1 MPFYSCRYTIR
12 FQWRE
17 LCELKENQVPVIKTF
32 LVSFCF
38 DDRLCLIYCIP
49 SAYKHMITDVYKQIQ
64 CIEAYIYVLWH
75 ALAKMCGA
83 YVLSKLN
90 VIYVMFVWLC
100 SYVHDFPLFQSY
112 IPMDN
117 LQRFKCYTVQWDRL
131 RLTNGFITWNKIWNW
146 DLSYSV

>member
-12 FQWRE
+12 FQWWE
-17 LCELKENQVPVIKTF
+17 LCELKENQIPVEKHF
-32 LVSFCF
+32 WVVLFWLQVYS
-38 DDRLCLIYCIP
+38 IP

-131 RLTNGFITWNKIWNW
+131 RLTNGFITWNKIRNW
-146 DLSYSV
+146 DISYSV